1 MEQTNLDAALPS
13 REDLVAR
20 LRDSEATVRDLR
32 LEIDAAR
39 RTSVVR
45 QVRHMQAEIDQL
57 RAEHVEATRARM
69 EQRLSVVDYERQ
81 RLLECLTSP
90 AAAVFVVR
98 PGPNDERSRAD
109 VVATDLAEAQRT
121 LEEHVVQLAGA
132 GREYSDEVMC
142 ERRRADLAAKELA
155 EAQWAFE
162 ASEEH
167 AQKVAVAT
175 SATTDELAH
184 ERRRAA
190 AAAVELAEAHR
201 ALETS
206 EEEFNEQLACANA
219 EVQRI
224 REIVDVLRRELQ
236 EAQVTI
242 HETQVQ
248 LKGSDIRCDALQAT
262 SQHREDRVQELEGLL
277 RDRAAQ
283 VGELQD
289 VVQQRD
295 VRLRE
300 IENLLCQR
308 DIRVAE
314 LERKNSERPSPSRFV
329 AEATCR
335 LQIANLVGG
344 RAAAR
349 LNVGHASRSSGESRA
364 VGGRLPPPGGGA
376 IGESILEVAAQMS
389 AVDRELSDFQHILAR
404 VSKVS
409 EDMWATRASSCNK
422 VTRPRLFHDLG

>member
-1 MEQTNLDAALPS
+1 MELPRPRHAAPRSRPTSMPLCPAGRISSRASEIPRRRCGTCAWKLTPPDALPS
-13 REDLVAR
+13 CGRCV
-20 LRDSEATVRDLR
+20 TC
-32 LEIDAAR
+32 R
-39 RTSVVR
+39 RRSTNCAPNMSR
-45 QVRHMQAEIDQL
+45 QHGRGWSSACPLSIMSASGSSSASHRRQLQFLLFVQAL
-57 RAEHVEATRARM
+57 MH
-69 EQRLSVVDYERQ
+69 
-81 RLLECLTSP
+81 
-90 AAAVFVVR
+90 
-98 PGPNDERSRAD
+98 ERSRAD

-376 IGESILEVAAQMS
+376 HR
-389 AVDRELSDFQHILAR
+389 REH
-404 VSKVS
+404 
-409 EDMWATRASSCNK
+409 
-422 VTRPRLFHDLG
+422 LGSRGANVGS